1 MPERSRTARGLL
13 LLLVL
18 GGCSNDAERS
28 LALAAQGV
36 YTAALSTDGQLA
48 LVGSMNHGA
57 SLWRASSHE
66 RLYSWNHKGGDF
78 STLVATAF
86 SPDGKRAVTS
96 DPRTLVIWDT
106 ATGKDLAFWG
116 LPGAAMDLAL
126 ANDGRRVLLGLEDH
140 SAVLFDAG
148 SGAHLQTLLHEGAV
162 GTVAMTRN
170 GRLALTGSD
179 DEMVR
184 LWDLSTGA
192 LRMQL
197 ALGNPIRTV
206 ALSDDGAILFA
217 ASQGQQVGIWRTTD
231 GTLRHELHSRNPG
244 ITSAR
249 FSADGSLL
257 LTGQANGEMALY
269 RVETGTR
276 IAAWSLQSTGSLTGS
291 GKAILSLG
299 FTSDPSQFLAVTSDG
314 QLNTL
319 RQP

>member
-1 MPERSRTARGLL
+1 MARSTIARGWLL
-13 LLLVL
+13 LLALSA
-18 GGCSNDAERS
+18 CSNDAERS

-66 RLYSWNHKGGDF
+66 RLYSWNHRGGDF

-86 SPDGKRAVTS
+86 SPDGKRAATS
-96 DPRTLVIWDT
+96 DPRTLVVWDT

-162 GTVAMTRN
+162 GTVAMTAD
-170 GRLALTGSD
+170 GRQALTGSD

-184 LWDLSTGA
+184 LWDLGSGA
-192 LRMQL
+192 LRLQL

-206 ALSDDGAILFA
+206 ALSDDGSILFA
-217 ASQGQQVGIWRTTD
+217 ASQGQQVGIWRAAD
-231 GTLRHELHSRNPG
+231 GNLLHELHSRNPG

-249 FSADGSLL
+249 FSTDGTLL
-257 LTGQANGEMALY
+257 LTGQANGEMTLY
-269 RVETGTR
+269 RVDTGQR
-276 IAAWSLQSTGSLTGS
+276 LGRWSLQSTGSLTGS
-291 GKAILSLG
+291 GKTILSVG
-299 FTSDPSQFLAVTSDG
+299 FTDDRSRYLAVTSDG
-314 QLNTL
+314 HLNTL
-319 RQP
+319 QQR